1 MIGPS
6 GGTGIPDLHFVL
18 WVATW
23 CVLGLAGVVIV
34 WRWVRGRRPVMGRS
48 VRVLGVVAAVV
59 FGWYLVDT
67 TDRRL
72 VQGDFDDL
80 ADAMEL
86 HTVPGFRGGGVDE
99 SRFTCVSTGR
109 TESMLE
115 SSGPIDRPEGVVG
128 PSGFADEVFEL
139 FELLARRAEGDG
151 WDVRR
156 FVDEGNAVRIY
167 GQRGETGFVVGT
179 FTTGLAFVRVTRDE
193 CLQGNLLGRSTTHP
207 GPQERWVEVDVFTQ

>member
-1 MIGPS
+1 MVVIGPS
-6 GGTGIPDLHFVL
+6 GGTGIPDLHVVL

-23 CVLGLAGVVIV
+23 CVLGLAGVVVV

-72 VQGDFDDL
+72 VRADFDDL

-86 HTVPGFRGGGVDE
+86 NAFAGYRGGGLDE

-109 TESMLE
+109 TESM
-115 SSGPIDRPEGVVG
+115 RP
-128 PSGFADEVFEL
+128 A
-139 FELLARRAEGDG
+139 
-151 WDVRR
+151 
-156 FVDEGNAVRIY
+156 
-167 GQRGETGFVVGT
+167 T
-179 FTTGLAFVRVTRDE
+179 
-193 CLQGNLLGRSTTHP
+193 
-207 GPQERWVEVDVFTQ
+207 